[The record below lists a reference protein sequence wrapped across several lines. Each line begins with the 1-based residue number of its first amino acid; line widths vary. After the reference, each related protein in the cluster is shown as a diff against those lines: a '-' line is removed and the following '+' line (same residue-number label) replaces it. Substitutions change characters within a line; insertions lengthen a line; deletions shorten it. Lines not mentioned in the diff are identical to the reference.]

1 MSIVE
6 ARKIDIASD
15 VLSTLKNRGITV
27 DDRIDILNLAL
38 KSSNATKRKCVG
50 RRKSNE

>member
-6 ARKIDIASD
+6 ARKIDIAGD
-15 VLSTLKNRGITV
+15 VLITLTDRGISI

-38 KSSNATKRKCVG
+38 KSLNAKKRQYA
-50 RRKSNE
+50 RRNK

>member
-6 ARKIDIASD
+6 ARKIDIAMD
-15 VLSTLKNRGITV
+15 VLITLTDRGISV

-38 KSSNATKRKCVG
+38 KSLNAKKRQHD
-50 RRKSNE
+50 RRNK

>member
-6 ARKIDIASD
+6 ARKIDIASG
-15 VLSTLKNRGITV
+15 VLSTLTNRGISI

-38 KSSNATKRKCVG
+38 KSLKAKKRSQQCRG
-50 RRKSNE
+50 I

>member
-6 ARKIDIASD
+6 ARKIDIAAG
-15 VLSTLKNRGITV
+15 VLSTLTDRGISI

-38 KSSNATKRKCVG
+38 KSLTAKKRQYD
-50 RRKSNE
+50 RRKK